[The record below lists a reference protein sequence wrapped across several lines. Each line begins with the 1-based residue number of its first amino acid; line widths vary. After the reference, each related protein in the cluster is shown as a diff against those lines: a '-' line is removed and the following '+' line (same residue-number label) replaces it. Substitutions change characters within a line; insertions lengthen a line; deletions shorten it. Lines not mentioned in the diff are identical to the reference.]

1 VSVRDRRVLLGVLG
15 FLTFASVYAAVVIAP
30 VLTQIASEFGVS
42 TGTAGLLVAA
52 YGGPGIIVSLIVGP
66 FSDRLGRKQFLVA
79 GAASMGVFTLLGAFA
94 TSFAMLMA
102 LRVVAG
108 IGAALIFPNS
118 SATIGDSFPYKDR
131 GRAMSTVIAF
141 NTMASVIG
149 VPTAGIV
156 AEATSWRVSLAI
168 VGVLC
173 LLSAGLLF
181 LLMRPQEPADTETRF
196 FTQYARILKN
206 ASAVAATVSSFLGSL
221 FWFAWST
228 YIVVFFELVYGLTRG
243 TASTFALTLG
253 LGVLIGSQV
262 GGRLGDRIGHKPV
275 VSSSIVI
282 SALLL
287 LLLTN
292 VSMPLAAAAALNFV
306 LSAVIGAR
314 FATNQTLMTEQMP
327 AARGTL
333 LALSASTIGLS
344 IVIAASIGGLLID
357 TFGFAAV
364 GIFCFVAA
372 VASAL
377 IVVLFVREEP
387 VDLEI
392 VAA

>member
-1 VSVRDRRVLLGVLG
+1 VSDRERRVLLAVLG
-15 FLTFASVYAAVVIAP
+15 FLTFATVYSSVVIAP
-30 VLTQIASEFGVS
+30 VLTQIASEFQVT

-52 YGGPGIIVSLIVGP
+52 YGGPGILVSLIVGP
-66 FSDRLGRKQFLVA
+66 YSDRLGRKNFLVA
-79 GAASMGVFTLLGAFA
+79 GAMSMGLFTLLGAFA
-94 TSFAMLMA
+94 TSFTMLIV

-108 IGAALIFPNS
+108 LGAALIFPNAT
-118 SATIGDSFPYKDR
+118 ATIGDTFAYKDR

-149 VPTAGIV
+149 VPTAGII

-173 LLSAGLLF
+173 MLSGVVLF
-181 LLMRPQEPADTETRF
+181 FLMRAQAPVDTESRF
-196 FTQYARILKN
+196 WTLYARILRN
-206 ASAVAATVSSFLGSL
+206 SSAVAATISSFLGSL
-221 FWFAWST
+221 YWFAWAT
-228 YIVVFFELVYGLTRG
+228 YIVVFFEHVYGLTRG

-275 VSSSIVI
+275 VSAAIVI
-282 SALLL
+282 SSLLL
-287 LLLTN
+287 LVLTN
-292 VSMPLAAAAALNFV
+292 VSLPLAAAAVLNLL

-314 FATNQTLMTEQMP
+314 FATNQVLMTEQAP

-333 LALSASTIGLS
+333 LALSSSTIGLA
-344 IVIAASIGGLLID
+344 IVIAASIGGFLID
-357 TFGFAAV
+357 TVGFRAV
-364 GIFCFVAA
+364 GVFCLVAA
-372 VASAL
+372 LSSAL
-377 IVVLFVREEP
+377 IVVFFVREEP

-392 VAA
+392 AAA